1 MGRGGKEGGRRTTAV
16 LPRML
21 LEDLGDSLR
30 DGGPMLVGLEQA
42 QLPLHLDCVH
52 DAALDLVCVCVCV
65 CVCLCVLL
73 CVFCMCMCVYV

>member
-1 MGRGGKEGGRRTTAV
+1 M

-30 DGGPMLVGLEQA
+30 DGGPMLVGLEQV

-52 DAALDLVCVCVCV
+52 DTALDLVCVCVCV
-65 CVCLCVLL
+65 CACVCVNVCFVCACV
-73 CVFCMCMCVYV
+73 CMCVCVYVYIYI